1 MQDAIGEGDFTPQQ
15 NHGPAV
21 NVEQQRKKLK
31 QYMDMS
37 IESIYETDQ
46 LNNMERTVDAIY
58 HHSGDALETPI
69 LGDLRKQLTGL
80 KNKIPSL
87 LSSIK
92 SAESDCESLHKHH
105 PDLPAKL
112 NQEKLALQADESRLS
127 ELTSGEAI
135 LELEIQKLMAKK
147 ESVLSQKTSAA
158 ERAERRKQKMEEL
171 KNIEE
176 SIKKAEYSCFQK
188 RNEMSKVNAT
198 INATLMD
205 AKRVLFK

>member
-1 MQDAIGEGDFTPQQ
+1 
-15 NHGPAV
+15 V

-92 SAESDCESLHKHH
+92 SAESECESLHKQN

-127 ELTSGEAI
+127 ELTSEEAI